1 MKRTIAV
8 LLMLVLTLGLFA
20 CLSACGSKDKGA
32 PAADDK
38 VYTFEFWDT
47 LRGEPVRLQDVRVR
61 QGVAEISIPP
71 FARDIAAKIHRAKEE
86 EPGASPL

>member
-20 CLSACGSKDKGA
+20 CLSACGSKDKGGA

-38 VYTFEFWDT
+38 VYTFT
-47 LRGEPVRLQDVRVR
+47 LSMHDPKTTANAVYIQSWIDSIDKRRNSLSASLKIIEDAVPFMVLRL
-61 QGVAEISIPP
+61 
-71 FARDIAAKIHRAKEE
+71 
-86 EPGASPL
+86 